1 MKNFTQIVDVP
12 KAQEADTNEFFGAL
26 FAATIIAAAVMPCL
40 TNGAK
45 NLFSFFDWMKER
57 NKDKKDDKEPKEG
70 PKKDDKE
77 PKEGPKKDDKEPK
90 EGPKKNTSSNSNSGS
105 GEDGSGE
112 DTGMFNKL
120 LMIAKKSNQK
130 EKDENAKKKNDTLLK
145 LLIASSFDKDGNE
158 VPLDK
163 RIENLKG
170 NMTPEQFEA
179 FKKDMTETYEKN
191 KDNQEFKDALKK
203 AHDNIKPEDYD
214 KMMGDMKKEA
224 SETLTQL
231 EKEKKE
237 IEDFE
242 KELADL
248 ENELKNKQKE
258 LKKDED
264 SGEGDSGE
272 GDSGEGGEK
281 NESKLKA
288 FINKLKDKISNLR
301 ANPPQSMVA
310 AVTGVAV
317 GATSG
322 DQGEPQQEPKEEP
335 KEEPKQLTKEEI
347 DAKHK
352 EIEDDYKEK
361 SKNLEKEYDQKEK
374 DLEKEYK
381 DKIDA
386 EKDEDK
392 KKDLEKELKDK
403 KEANEAEWMKKEK
416 ALSAAKNKAKDE
428 VDDND
433 EHDTEKDETKKGK
446 YKVKEEE
453 IEDENGNKIKVKT
466 YTGPRGG
473 KFYYPEGKPKTS
485 ENKVY
490 VESLKPRN
498 LMKYLLER
506 LG

>member
-1 MKNFTQIVDVP
+1 MKNFTQVVDMP
-12 KAQEADTNEFFGAL
+12 QAQRADTNEVVGILLASACLALACGPLLKGVGERIAKGGDEKKEGGAT
-26 FAATIIAAAVMPCL
+26 FW
-40 TNGAK
+40 
-45 NLFSFFDWMKER
+45 DWLLNRKKGDPKEE
-57 NKDKKDDKEPKEG
+57 EPKKG
-70 PKKDDKE
+70 TPKKGEDEGEDEGEE
-77 PKEGPKKDDKEPK
+77 PKKGT
-90 EGPKKNTSSNSNSGS
+90 PKKN
-105 GEDGSGE
+105 EDN
-112 DTGMFNKL
+112 DAFNRVI
-120 LMIAKKSNQK
+120 MIAKQANQT
-130 EKDENAKKKNDTLLK
+130 EKDKHTKDKNDSLLK
-145 LLIASSFDKDGNE
+145 LLVASSFDKDGNE
-158 VPLDK
+158 IPLDQ
-163 RIENLKG
+163 RIEALKG

-203 AHDNIKPEDYD
+203 AHDNIKPEEYD
-214 KMMGDMKKEA
+214 KMMEGLKKEA
-224 SETLTQL
+224 AETHERL
-231 EKEKKE
+231 EKDKKA

-242 KELADL
+242 KAIKDAEDELAEKTEEL
-248 ENELKNKQKE
+248 EGEE
-258 LKKDED
+258 DPEKK
-264 SGEGDSGE
+264 
-272 GDSGEGGEK
+272 
-281 NESKLKA
+281 SKLKKLVDKAKEA
-288 FINKLKDKISNLR
+288 FDKLKS
-301 ANPPQSMVA
+301 NPPQTMA
-310 AVTGVAV
+310 AAATGVAV
-317 GATSG
+317 AQAATT
-322 DQGEPQQEPKEEP
+322 EPA
-335 KEEPKQLTKEEI
+335 EPKQLTKEEI

-361 SKNLEKEYDQKEK
+361 SENLEKEYNQKEK

-392 KKDLEKELKDK
+392 KKELEKELKDK

-473 KFYYPEGKPKTS
+473 KFYYPEGKPKTP

-490 VESLKPRN
+490 VESLKPHS
-498 LMKYLLER
+498 LTDYLLER